1 MNSKEMGINCLE
13 EEEIET
19 QPCDHSK
26 EDDEDEGRRTSTL
39 PWCELELPLGEAA
52 ETFRLDKAVCSHGLF
67 MMAPNHWD
75 PISKTLTRPLR
86 LSLVDDDYSSF
97 SSAGSVLVTISQPP
111 EHPNLLN
118 VRVHGTKSLSS
129 LQQHALLAQVSRM
142 LRLSETEERAVK
154 EFQKMYNMFNY
165 GDNED
170 ERNFSGR
177 VFRSPTLFEDM
188 VKCILLCNCQWSR
201 TLSMAQSLCELK
213 LEMHCHS
220 SHFPVAKV
228 VSTVADS
235 PKSETDDFIPKTS
248 AEKESRRDIKDCKSS
263 QTAEDCIADSCLQFS
278 HRRGCY
284 ASGQIGNFPSPREL
298 AKFDENFLAERCKL
312 GYRANRILKLAQ
324 EIVQGGVQLRHL
336 EEVSNDSGLSSYN
349 KLADQLKEIDGFG
362 PFTCANVLMCMG
374 YYNVIPTDTETIRHL
389 AQFHAKKST
398 TRTVHRDVEKIYGN
412 YAPYQFLAYC

>member
-13 EEEIET
+13 GEEIET

-52 ETFRLDKAVCSHGLF
+52 ETFQLDKAVCSHGLF

-129 LQQHALLAQVSRM
+129 QQQHALLAQVSRM

-177 VFRSPTLFEDM
+177 VFRSPTLFEDV

-235 PKSETDDFIPKTS
+235 PKSETDDFIPKTP
-248 AEKESRRDIKDCKSS
+248 AGKESRRDVKVSNVYTNCNSAERKVELEEDETLQMDQVLSTGTSLSSSFLPTDVDGDACQDCKSS
-263 QTAEDCIADSCLQFS
+263 QTAEDCVADSCLQFS

-284 ASGQIGNFPSPREL
+284 ANGQIGNFPSPREL

-324 EIVQGGVQLRHL
+324 EIVQGGIQLRHL
-336 EEVSNDSGLSSYN
+336 EEVSNDSSLSS
-349 KLADQLKEIDGFG
+349 
-362 PFTCANVLMCMG
+362 
-374 YYNVIPTDTETIRHL
+374 
-389 AQFHAKKST
+389 
-398 TRTVHRDVEKIYGN
+398 
-412 YAPYQFLAYC
+412 

>member
-154 EFQKMYNMFNY
+154 EFQKMSNMFNY

-235 PKSETDDFIPKTS
+235 PKSETDDFIPKTP

-263 QTAEDCIADSCLQFS
+263 QTAEDCIADSC
-278 HRRGCY
+278 
-284 ASGQIGNFPSPREL
+284 
-298 AKFDENFLAERCKL
+298 
-312 GYRANRILKLAQ
+312 
-324 EIVQGGVQLRHL
+324 GVQLRHL